1 MAVAAARYAGSAP
14 LDDPQNTHT
23 RENDLGASGI
33 VRRYRRRAMSSF
45 PFLDHP
51 GPIPFAHRG
60 GASEAPENTLPAF
73 QHAVDVGFRYL
84 ETDVHATADGVLV
97 AFHDD
102 RLDRVTDRA
111 GRIGE
116 LPWSEVSKARVGG
129 SEPIPLLED
138 VLGTWPDVRVN
149 IDPKADDSVEPL
161 IETLRRTDA
170 VDRVCVGAFSDERI
184 ARVRDA
190 FDGRLC
196 TGMGPDEMV
205 DLIRAFQGHDVT
217 FRSAAAQIPPVD
229 PKGRPLATPELVAT
243 AHDHGIAVHV
253 WTIDDPDQMR
263 ALLDVGVDGIMT
275 DRPAALREVFEER
288 GIWH

>member
-1 MAVAAARYAGSAP
+1 MA
-14 LDDPQNTHT
+14 
-23 RENDLGASGI
+23 
-33 VRRYRRRAMSSF
+33 SF

-73 QHAVDVGFRYL
+73 QHAVDLGFRYL

-102 RLDRVTDRA
+102 RLDRVTDRT
-111 GRIGE
+111 GVIGE
-116 LPWSEVSKARVGG
+116 LSWSEVSRARVGG

-138 VLGTWPDVRVN
+138 VLGTWPEVRVN
-149 IDPKADDSVEPL
+149 IDPKADASVEPL

-170 VDRVCVGAFSDERI
+170 VDRVCVGAFSDERV
-184 ARVRDA
+184 ARVRAA

-243 AHDHGIAVHV
+243 AHEHGIAVHV
-253 WTIDDPDQMR
+253 WTIDDPDEMR

-275 DRPAALREVFEER
+275 DRPAVLREVFEER